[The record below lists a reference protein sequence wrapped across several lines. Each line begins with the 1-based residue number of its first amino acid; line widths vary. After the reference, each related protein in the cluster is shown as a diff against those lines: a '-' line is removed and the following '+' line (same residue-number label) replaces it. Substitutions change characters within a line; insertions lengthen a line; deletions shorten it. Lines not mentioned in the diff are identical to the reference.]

1 MTVKRIVLIRPGE
14 TDWNRLGRWQG
25 WVDTPLNELGQLQA
39 RALANYIRNIGMG
52 ALYTSNLKRALQTA
66 ERIAEHLSFAPISDE
81 RLRERSIGLWQGLTR
96 AEMESWYPEEYAA
109 MLKDIDGY
117 RIPGGE
123 SRNDVRARVTAA
135 VNDILA
141 KEQHETVG
149 ILSHTTALK
158 ILLGDLIPG
167 YNPLDVDLDNT
178 SVTTIMRKDGSRWEL
193 VAVDDV
199 LHLENLER
207 RAARELEAK
216 RDSGD
221 R

>member
-1 MTVKRIVLIRPGE
+1 
-14 TDWNRLGRWQG
+14 
-25 WVDTPLNELGQLQA
+25 
-39 RALANYIRNIGMG
+39 
-52 ALYTSNLKRALQTA
+52 
-66 ERIAEHLSFAPISDE
+66 
-81 RLRERSIGLWQGLTR
+81 
-96 AEMESWYPEEYAA
+96 

-123 SRNDVRARVTAA
+123 SRDDVRVRVKAA
-135 VNDILA
+135 VSDILG
-141 KEQHETVG
+141 KEQNGTVG
-149 ILSHTTALK
+149 ILSHTTAIK
-158 ILLGDLIPG
+158 ILLSDLIPG